1 LQRAR
6 LHAPRNR
13 IHIETG
19 MSIYIFLTVVQ
30 AIIGL
35 LLVGVILMQ
44 KSEGGGLGV
53 GGSPGGLMS
62 ARGAADFLTRTTA
75 FLATIFVIL
84 SIALAAIAASTN
96 SAPAV
101 DTSLDRS
108 AIPAASP
115 AATASPAASPAAA
128 SPAADPLGEAT
139 KQ

>member
-1 LQRAR
+1 
-6 LHAPRNR
+6 
-13 IHIETG
+13 

-30 AIIGL
+30 A
-35 LLVGVILMQ
+35 LVGLMLVGIILMQ

-75 FLATIFVIL
+75 ILATIFVAL
-84 SIALAAIAASTN
+84 SIALAAIAAS
-96 SAPAV
+96 SSSGPAV
-101 DTSLDRS
+101 DTSLERT
-108 AIPAASP
+108 AIPAAAP
-115 AATASPAASPAAA
+115 APAASPAASPAAA